1 MGKKRA
7 PAFLRK
13 LYEILN
19 DKSIEDIVSWNHDGE
34 SFIIKNYRLFC
45 QQILPSKFKTNV
57 FSSFVRQLNIYDFH
71 KMNPKISSIKEFE
84 NPNFKRNKPNNLNLI
99 KRKSKQIT
107 KKKQIFIKY

>member
-34 SFIIKNYRLFC
+34 SFIIKNYRLF
-45 QQILPSKFKTNV
+45 F
-57 FSSFVRQLNIYDFH
+57 
-71 KMNPKISSIKEFE
+71 
-84 NPNFKRNKPNNLNLI
+84 
-99 KRKSKQIT
+99 
-107 KKKQIFIKY
+107 